1 MELKQRAIHSVFW
14 VFIFSIT
21 ALSARFITTLIL
33 AKVFDANIFGII
45 ALCILFLDVLSLF
58 RDAGFSKALI
68 QRQNDVEK
76 ATNTAVIVMPLIGL
90 ILFAI
95 GYVAAPFAAHFFRN
109 VAVTSAFR
117 VLALNLVITS
127 FGMVPSALLERE
139 LLFRKKV
146 FAEVFPIFLYG
157 IIAILLAYNGFGVWS
172 IVIASIAQQTLQ
184 TMLLWYASGWKPHL
198 EFNWKLAKEL
208 FRFGK
213 FVMGSGLT
221 IFLFHNVDYMVIG
234 RLLSTRALG
243 IYMFSYKLANFSAAN
258 ITRIVGQVLF
268 PTYSKIQNDLERIRN
283 GYFRVALW
291 VSLIAFPICFGLIF
305 FGGSFLTALYGNK
318 WIEAIPVVQVL
329 AVYGLCRCFGMT
341 TGSVFMALGQP
352 KWLMYVSI
360 FQLIVMVALI
370 YPAIKLYGIL
380 GVAWAGA
387 IAMTLGVILVV
398 AKTARMLKISMLTY
412 LKTIS
417 YGAILSLGV
426 VILVY
431 FLLDQISQ
439 HTGVLLFFEQMTSCC
454 VLYGILLYSFDK
466 YRIFDEVRSLVK
478 LRGLGQ

>member
-1 MELKQRAIHSVFW
+1 MELKQRALHSFFW
-14 VFIFSIT
+14 VFIFSVT
-21 ALSARFITTLIL
+21 ARSANFITTLVL
-33 AKVFDANIFGII
+33 AKLFDADIFGVI

-68 QRQNDVEK
+68 QRQDSVKK
-76 ATNTAVIVMPLIGL
+76 AANTAVIVMPLIGL
-90 ILFAI
+90 ALFAI

-109 VAVTSAFR
+109 EAVTSAFR

-127 FGMVPSALLERE
+127 FGMVPASLLEKE

-157 IIAILLAYNGFGVWS
+157 IMAILLAYNGFGVWS

-184 TMLLWYASGWKPHL
+184 TTLYWCALRWKPQL

-208 FRFGK
+208 FQFGK
-213 FVMGSGLT
+213 FVMGSGFT
-221 IFLFHNVDYMVIG
+221 IFLFHNVDYMAIG
-234 RLLSTRALG
+234 RLLGTRVLG
-243 IYMFSYKLANFSAAN
+243 IYTFGYKLANFPAAN

-268 PTYSKIQNDLERIRN
+268 PTYSKIQNDIEKIRS
-283 GYFRVALW
+283 GYLRVALW
-291 VSLIAFPICFGLIF
+291 VSLIAFPLCFGLIF
-305 FGGSFLTALYGNK
+305 FGTSFLTAFYGTK

-329 AVYGLCRCFGMT
+329 AVYGLCRSFGMT

-352 KWLMYVSI
+352 KWLMYVST

-370 YPAIKLYGIL
+370 YPAIKLYGIV

-387 IAMTLGVILVV
+387 IAMTLGIIFVVI
-398 AKTARMLKISMLTY
+398 KTARMLKISMSTY

-417 YGAILSLGV
+417 HGAVLSLGT

-431 FLLDQISQ
+431 FLLGQISQ
-439 HTGVLLFFEQMTSCC
+439 HTGILLFFEQMMSCC